1 MKTIKQVA
9 DELGVSKQAVYKR
22 LSGKLKDVCAPYVH
36 TEHSKTLLMD
46 EAVNIVKCDF
56 EQNPCGTKPHT
67 EHIWSAPK
75 THTERIQSTCG
86 ARTECFENAYGAHTD
101 VGELIAENSK
111 LKEEKSAL
119 ENRVQCLEREKLL
132 LEQTI
137 ADLKSDKLDLQ
148 KHRDNLTAALTV
160 SKTDL
165 ARLENIVMRISS
177 LSLGKRVFGWSGAI
191 AELTMQSDDDVIEN
205 PVIITANK
213 EADSALDNDS
223 GK

>member
-56 EQNPCGTKPHT
+56 EQNPCGAKP
-67 EHIWSAPK
+67 
-75 THTERIQSTCG
+75 HTERIQSACG
-86 ARTECFENAYGAHTD
+86 AHTECFENAYGAHTD
-101 VGELIAENSK
+101 VGELIVENSK

>member
-75 THTERIQSTCG
+75 THAERIQS
-86 ARTECFENAYGAHTD
+86 AYGAHTD

-119 ENRVQCLEREKLL
+119 ENRVQCLESEKLL

-205 PVIITANK
+205 PVIITSNK

>member
-9 DELGVSKQAVYKR
+9 DELGVSKQTVYKR

-75 THTERIQSTCG
+75 EHTERIRST
-86 ARTECFENAYGAHTD
+86 YGAHTD

-119 ENRVQCLEREKLL
+119 ENRVQCLESEKLL

-177 LSLGKRVFGWSGAI
+177 LSLGKRVFRWSGAI